1 VTGRANVAVSRVRA
15 KVHTGACASKRSV
28 CEPLRPTDD
37 SAIQV
42 QGMATLSAR
51 PPYGPGP
58 AKARRKEAPHMTLG
72 PLEYT
77 VVGFQGNNFT
87 GRIADELGRVVDNGT
102 IRVVD
107 LVFVMKDVD
116 GEAAVVELDATE
128 ESAFKSFAPLL
139 DGLMGLLTPEDIAAI
154 AEGLPANTSALI
166 ILFEHRWAERLKDA
180 MADAGGFLISREYIV
195 PEALAALNAE
205 LEAAAV

>member
-1 VTGRANVAVSRVRA
+1 
-15 KVHTGACASKRSV
+15 
-28 CEPLRPTDD
+28 
-37 SAIQV
+37 
-42 QGMATLSAR
+42 
-51 PPYGPGP
+51 
-58 AKARRKEAPHMTLG
+58 MTLG

-77 VVGFQGNNFT
+77 VIGFEGNNFS
-87 GRIADELGRVVDNGT
+87 GRIADELGRVVDAGT

-116 GEAAVVELDATE
+116 GEAAVVELDARDD
-128 ESAFKSFAPLL
+128 SSFKSFAPLL

-154 AEGLPANTSALI
+154 AETLPANTSALI

-205 LEAAAV
+205 LEAATA

>member
-1 VTGRANVAVSRVRA
+1 
-15 KVHTGACASKRSV
+15 
-28 CEPLRPTDD
+28 
-37 SAIQV
+37 
-42 QGMATLSAR
+42 
-51 PPYGPGP
+51 
-58 AKARRKEAPHMTLG
+58 MTLG

-77 VVGFQGNNFT
+77 VVGFEGNNFT

-116 GEAAVVELDATE
+116 GEAAVVELDATDE
-128 ESAFKSFAPLL
+128 ASFKSFAPLL

-154 AEGLPANTSALI
+154 SESLPANTSALI

>member
-1 VTGRANVAVSRVRA
+1 
-15 KVHTGACASKRSV
+15 
-28 CEPLRPTDD
+28 
-37 SAIQV
+37 
-42 QGMATLSAR
+42 
-51 PPYGPGP
+51 
-58 AKARRKEAPHMTLG
+58 MTLG

-77 VVGFQGNNFT
+77 VVGFEGNNFT

-107 LVFVMKDVD
+107 LVFVMKDAD
-116 GEAAVVELDATE
+116 GEAAVVELDATDE
-128 ESAFKSFAPLL
+128 ASFKSFAPLL

-154 AEGLPANTSALI
+154 SESLPSNTSALI

>member
-1 VTGRANVAVSRVRA
+1 
-15 KVHTGACASKRSV
+15 
-28 CEPLRPTDD
+28 
-37 SAIQV
+37 
-42 QGMATLSAR
+42 MATLSAR
-51 PPYGPGP
+51 PLFGPGP
-58 AKARRKEAPHMTLG
+58 GKSRMQEVAHMTLG

-116 GEAAVVELDATE
+116 GEAAVVELDATDDG
-128 ESAFKSFAPLL
+128 SFKSFAPLL

-154 AEGLPANTSALI
+154 AESLPANTSALI

>member
-1 VTGRANVAVSRVRA
+1 
-15 KVHTGACASKRSV
+15 
-28 CEPLRPTDD
+28 
-37 SAIQV
+37 
-42 QGMATLSAR
+42 
-51 PPYGPGP
+51 
-58 AKARRKEAPHMTLG
+58 MTLG

-77 VVGFQGNNFT
+77 VIGFSGNNFH

-107 LVFVMKDVD
+107 LVFVTRDAT
-116 GEAAVVELDATE
+116 GEAAVVELDASGD
-128 ESAFKSFAPLL
+128 ESFKSFAPLL
-139 DGLMGLLTPEDIAAI
+139 DGLMGLLTPEDIGAI
-154 AEGLPANTSALI
+154 TETLPNDTSALI

-195 PEALAALNAE
+195 PEALAALNDE